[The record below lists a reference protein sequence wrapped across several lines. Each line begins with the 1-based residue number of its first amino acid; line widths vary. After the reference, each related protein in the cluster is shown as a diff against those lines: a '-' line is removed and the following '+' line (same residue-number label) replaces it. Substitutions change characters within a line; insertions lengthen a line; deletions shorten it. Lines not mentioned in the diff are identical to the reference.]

1 MSTRWEAHGTFIYYP
16 NNAGGFSLKNCPD
29 PEVTAQHI
37 VDCLNVFEGMPRDA
51 VKGIGGAVHNNY
63 YAHKALEQK
72 VAALEHEL
80 QQQYHRGWLAGMEV
94 ESDRR
99 RKLVGLLREATAYEL
114 GVTLR
119 DDINC
124 EIVEAEKLK

>member
-1 MSTRWEAHGTFIYYP
+1 MSNEIACQKCGASMVWKYLEKLRCLQCDPLQP
-16 NNAGGFSLKNCPD
+16 NTDL
-29 PEVTAQHI
+29 
-37 VDCLNVFEGMPRDA
+37 LN
-51 VKGIGGAVHNNY
+51 KIS
-63 YAHKALEQK
+63 
-72 VAALEHEL
+72 ALEHEL

-119 DDINC
+119 DDINS
-124 EIVEAEKLK
+124 EIVEAEKLG